1 MGGIVYDTGALL
13 AAGKRDRKLWA
24 LHDEA
29 LASGELI
36 LVSVAVLAQAW
47 RGGPQAE
54 LSRLLRGCKIQPL
67 LEDAARE
74 AGKVCAESGSRD
86 IVDAIVVVTAKRL
99 GGHTMIVTSDPHDI
113 GGIASAINARI
124 DIHRV

>member
-1 MGGIVYDTGALL
+1 MAGIVYDTGALL

-54 LSRLLRGCKIQPL
+54 PSRLLRGCKILPL
-67 LEDAARE
+67 FEDVARE
-74 AGKVCAESGSRD
+74 AGKACAASGSSD
-86 IVDAIVVVTAKRL
+86 IVHATVVVTAAKL
-99 GGHTMIVTSDPHDI
+99 GGRALVVTSDPDDV
-113 GGIASAINARI
+113 ARI
-124 DIHRV
+124 ADAIKARIHIHRV